1 MNNPFVSETFSDV
14 WLKYFGKGKKKY
26 IILKN
31 LKFLKANFFLPVY
44 FNVGENFT
52 NGVSYNR
59 KELLTEK
66 VKSKVLLIYD
76 VPTYFNENG
85 SFLDSK
91 IKYLKTKQY
100 AGGYTNF
107 DKFSSLEDIL
117 QTRFKAKKRAE
128 FKKFKKRLELCY
140 NVEYI
145 CYKGD
150 ITISDYDYIMQTFFV
165 LLDKR
170 YLEKRINNRNTSSKF
185 QLYYKELIYKLI
197 NENKASLFV
206 VKCDDN
212 PVSISINFHSD
223 DIMFY
228 AIPVFDTNYLK
239 FNLGHISLMAIFD
252 WCIKNGVKKFDFSKG
267 DGVYKDKWITCHYH
281 YENHIIYNS
290 KSLISIFLAKS
301 IFMFFNLKQFL
312 RDKNF
317 NILIN
322 KIYFKKTKVE
332 EKSPL
337 LSKEISFDDGENIK
351 EKINTD
357 YQFLLMHLNLYV
369 YDNSEKLLEVKIL
382 QSKSQNNSY
391 QFLGKNSSLEL
402 RFYNS

>member
-1 MNNPFVSETFSDV
+1 MNNPFVSDTFSNI
-14 WLKYFGKGKKKY
+14 WLKHFGKEKKNY
-26 IILKN
+26 LFFKN
-31 LKFLKANFFLPVY
+31 LKFLKANIFLPVY
-44 FNVGENFT
+44 CNVGENFT
-52 NGVSYNR
+52 NGVSYNC

-76 VPTYFNENG
+76 VPTYFNKNS

-100 AGGYTNF
+100 AGGYTDF
-107 DKFSSLEDIL
+107 DKFSSLEEIL

-150 ITISDYDYIMQTFFV
+150 VSISDYDYLMQAFFV
-165 LLDKR
+165 LLEKR
-170 YLEKRINNRNTSSKF
+170 YIEKGINNRNTSSKF

-212 PVSISINFHSD
+212 LVSMSINFHSE

-228 AIPVFDTNYLK
+228 AIPVFDTNYSK

-252 WCIKNGVKKFDFSKG
+252 WCIENGVKKFDFSKG
-267 DGVYKDKWITCHYH
+267 DGIYKDKWIT
-281 YENHIIYNS
+281 N
-290 KSLISIFLAKS
+290 
-301 IFMFFNLKQFL
+301 
-312 RDKNF
+312 
-317 NILIN
+317 
-322 KIYFKKTKVE
+322 
-332 EKSPL
+332 
-337 LSKEISFDDGENIK
+337 
-351 EKINTD
+351 
-357 YQFLLMHLNLYV
+357 
-369 YDNSEKLLEVKIL
+369 
-382 QSKSQNNSY
+382 
-391 QFLGKNSSLEL
+391 
-402 RFYNS
+402 

>member
-1 MNNPFVSETFSDV
+1 MNNPFVSDTFSNI
-14 WLKYFGKGKKKY
+14 WLKHFGKEKKNY
-26 IILKN
+26 LFFKN
-31 LKFLKANFFLPVY
+31 LKFLKANIFLPVY
-44 FNVGENFT
+44 CNVGENFT
-52 NGVSYNR
+52 NGVSYNC

-76 VPTYFNENG
+76 VPTYFNKNS

-100 AGGYTNF
+100 AGGYTDF
-107 DKFSSLEDIL
+107 DKFSSLEEIL

-150 ITISDYDYIMQTFFV
+150 VSISDYDYLMQAFFV
-165 LLDKR
+165 LLEKR
-170 YLEKRINNRNTSSKF
+170 YIEKGINNRNTSSKF

-212 PVSISINFHSD
+212 LVSMSINFHSE

-228 AIPVFDTNYLK
+228 AIPVFDTNYSK

-252 WCIKNGVKKFDFSKG
+252 WCIENGVKKFDFSKG
-267 DGVYKDKWITCHYH
+267 DGIYKDKWITNHYH

-290 KSLISIFLAKS
+290 KSLISSFLAKL
-301 IFMFFNLKQFL
+301 IFLFFNFKQFL

-317 NILIN
+317 NSLIN
-322 KIYFKKTKVE
+322 KIYFKGTKVE
-332 EKSPL
+332 QKLPL

-351 EKINTD
+351 EKINSD

-369 YDNSEKLLEVKIL
+369 YDNSEKLLDVKIL
-382 QSKSQNNSY
+382 QSKSQNNLY
-391 QFLGKNSSLEL
+391 QFLGKNSCLEL
-402 RFYNS
+402 RF